1 MAPTFDEFLSIALME
16 AGFYEIRRVE
26 DHVEARRSEKY
37 HPHIQFIWFACFEN
51 LPVVSASRDEGWK
64 KRNRCAKSSRGCR
77 QRSATTIADIR
88 TATRMPTMK
97 SMAIW

>member
-51 LPVVSASRDEGWK
+51 LPVVSASRDEGWVPITQAAHYK
-64 KRNRCAKSSRGCR
+64 K
-77 QRSATTIADIR
+77 Q
-88 TATRMPTMK
+88 
-97 SMAIW
+97 